1 MPESH
6 PFVAEHIQQIA
17 VLEEKVHRHEESIG
31 SLDVSINKLTTEIKA
46 LKNIGVG
53 IMLAILANEFGIVE
67 LLKSMFIK

>member
-6 PFVAEHIQQIA
+6 PLVAEHIQKIA
-17 VLEEKVHRHEESIG
+17 VLEEKVYRHDEIIG

-53 IMLAILANEFGIVE
+53 IMLAVLANELGIVE